1 MLVYFLIIIQQLIAG
16 GTHIVA
22 KELTAT
28 YPPGLIL
35 LLRSFFAALIFAVWL
50 IFKIKYIRKI
60 RMKDIFYLLLLGA
73 LNIPAN
79 QFLFLQSI
87 KLTSPSN
94 VALAYSLSPVFVMLI
109 AKFFLKEKITRIKV
123 IGIAIAFIGV
133 VIIMLNSGLGFS
145 AGSILGDFLALT
157 ASVSWAIYTVV
168 GKKYSSKYG
177 PVITTAFSMI
187 FGFILYLPIFFSLDI
202 PITLS
207 TIDTMSWMKILYLS
221 VFASVVAYA
230 IWYYALSK
238 KEASKVSIFNNIQP
252 IITAVLAAVF
262 LDIAITPLYVVG
274 GILILGGVITTQRA

>member
-35 LLRSFFAALIFAVWL
+35 LLRSFIAALIFGIWL
-50 IFKIKYIRKI
+50 LFKIKYIRKI
-60 RMKDIFYLLLLGA
+60 RLKDIFYLLLLGA

-94 VALAYSLSPVFVMLI
+94 VALAYSLSPIFVMII
-109 AKFFLKEKITRIKV
+109 ANLFLKERINRAKV

-133 VIIMLNSGLGFS
+133 IVIMLNTGLGFT
-145 AGSILGDFLALT
+145 AGSLLGDFLALI
-157 ASVSWAIYTVV
+157 ASISWAIYTVV

-177 PVITTAFSMI
+177 PIITTAFSMI
-187 FGFILYLPIFFSLDI
+187 FGFVLYLPIFFSLDI
-202 PITLS
+202 PINLS
-207 TIDTMSWMKILYLS
+207 AIDTNSWLRILYLS
-221 VFASVVAYA
+221 VFASVIAYA

-262 LDIAITPLYVVG
+262 LDIAITPLYILG
-274 GILILGGVITTQRA
+274 GILIIGGVITTQRA